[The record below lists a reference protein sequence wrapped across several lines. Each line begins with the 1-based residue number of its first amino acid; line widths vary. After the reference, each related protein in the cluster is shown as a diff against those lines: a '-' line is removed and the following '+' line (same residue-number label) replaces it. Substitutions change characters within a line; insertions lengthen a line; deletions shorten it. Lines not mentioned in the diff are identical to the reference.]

1 MTVTE
6 LPALDVAG
14 RIDRLRGGFD
24 EAGIDALFVTRL
36 VNVRYL
42 TGFTGS
48 AALLLVGP
56 DEVLF
61 VSDGRYR
68 DQAADQ
74 LAAAGVPARI
84 EISGADQKRIVHDAY
99 RLAGYGRVGL
109 EAHGVTWS
117 QQRAFAS
124 EWFPG
129 AELVATEGLVEGLR
143 RVKDAGEV
151 ARIRAACSIAETAF
165 ANVRPLLASRP
176 SSRSWPPDPT
186 ARNPTPAPPGVTSSR
201 ASCWFWTSVAWW
213 MGIAPT

>member
-1 MTVTE
+1 MTPLSD

-14 RIDRLRGGFD
+14 RIDRLRERFD

-74 LAAAGVPARI
+74 LAAAGVPASI
-84 EISGADQKRIVHDAY
+84 EISGTDQKRITHDAAVA
-99 RLAGYGRVGL
+99 AGYRRIGL

-129 AELVATEGLVEGLR
+129 
-143 RVKDAGEV
+143 
-151 ARIRAACSIAETAF
+151 
-165 ANVRPLLASRP
+165 
-176 SSRSWPPDPT
+176 
-186 ARNPTPAPPGVTSSR
+186 
-201 ASCWFWTSVAWW
+201 
-213 MGIAPT
+213 